1 MKKGKLLIIILVL
14 FVATVGWGAW
24 FGLQKPE
31 NAAFRADVIAQMSGD
46 GSNEQ
51 FSRAIDPYEFTFPRD
66 YGPHPG
72 FQTEWWYYTGN
83 LKTKTGRHFGYQ
95 FTIFRRALQT
105 EEVPGTSEW
114 RTNQV
119 YFGHF
124 AVTDVQQEQ
133 FHSFEKF
140 SRGALGLAGAR
151 AEPYRVWLEG
161 WQVYKEGEE
170 YVLLAEE
177 EQISLQLK
185 MTLEKPT
192 VFQGDD
198 GLSQKSEDEG
208 NASYYYAQTRLSTE
222 GLIKVGSE
230 HFEVKGASWLDR
242 EWSTSAFKRGESG
255 WDWFSVQLED
265 NREVMLYQI
274 RYKAGGISPYSS
286 GSYIDASGEKTH
298 LTHEEYSIQVLD
310 NWKSPHTGT
319 VFPSAWKLVI
329 PRFNLEF
336 TVTPLLNDQEHRH
349 SFNYWEGAVRVSSES
364 VNGYG
369 YVELTGY

>member
-1 MKKGKLLIIILVL
+1 M
-14 FVATVGWGAW
+14 GAW
-24 FGLQKPE
+24 FGLQHPE
-31 NAAFRADVIAQMSGD
+31 DEAFRADVIAEMAGD

-51 FSRAIDPYEFTFPRD
+51 FSRAIDPYEFSFPRD
-66 YGPHPG
+66 YGPHPN

-95 FTIFRRALQT
+95 FTIFRRALDT
-105 EEVPGTSEW
+105 GKIPGESDW

-119 YFGHF
+119 YFAHF
-124 AVTDVQQEQ
+124 AVSDIQEEK

-140 SRGALGLAGAR
+140 SRGALGLSGAQ
-151 AEPYRVWLEG
+151 AEPYMVWLDD
-161 WQVYKEGEE
+161 WQVFKEGEE
-170 YVLLAEE
+170 YVLLAKEG
-177 EQISLQLK
+177 QVALQLK

-198 GLSQKSEDEG
+198 GLSRKSEDEG
-208 NASYYYAQTRLSTE
+208 NASYYYAQTRLASE
-222 GLIKVGSE
+222 GVIEVGSQR
-230 HFEVKGASWLDR
+230 FEVTGDSWLDR

-274 RYKAGGISPYSS
+274 RYKDGGISPYSS
-286 GSYIDASGEKTH
+286 GSYIDASGKKTH
-298 LTHEEYSIQVLD
+298 LTLDEYSIEVTD
-310 NWKSPHTGT
+310 SWKSPHTET
-319 VFPSAWKLVI
+319 VFPSSWILSIPGLNLELTVI
-329 PRFNLEF
+329 PLF
-336 TVTPLLNDQEHRH
+336 NDQEHRH
-349 SFNYWEGAVRVSSES
+349 SFNYWEGAARVTSDS

>member
-14 FVATVGWGAW
+14 FVAAVGWGAW

-31 NAAFRADVIAQMSGD
+31 NGAFRADVIAEMSGG

-83 LKTKTGRHFGYQ
+83 LKTITGRHFGYQ

-105 EEVPGTSEW
+105 EEAPGASEW

-177 EQISLQLK
+177 KQISLQLK

-222 GLIKVGSE
+222 GFIKVGSE
-230 HFEVKGASWLDR
+230 HFEVKGESWLDR

-286 GSYIDASGEKTH
+286 GSYINASGKKTH

-319 VFPSAWKLVI
+319 VFPSSWKLGI